1 MALHFVMFLQ
11 SLSLLIHPLYFMIND
26 THFNLRKILA
36 IVGHRFPLQINS
48 KLWLLGV
55 SSFALEVI
63 YNYFKLLR
71 FQKVNLH
78 YLHLVVVHY
87 FNKDLG
93 YDLF

>member
-1 MALHFVMFLQ
+1 
-11 SLSLLIHPLYFMIND
+11 MIND
-26 THFNLRKILA
+26 THFNLQKILA

-63 YNYFKLLR
+63 YYYFKLLR
-71 FQKVNLH
+71 FQKVNLY
-78 YLHLVVVHY
+78 YLHFVVVHY